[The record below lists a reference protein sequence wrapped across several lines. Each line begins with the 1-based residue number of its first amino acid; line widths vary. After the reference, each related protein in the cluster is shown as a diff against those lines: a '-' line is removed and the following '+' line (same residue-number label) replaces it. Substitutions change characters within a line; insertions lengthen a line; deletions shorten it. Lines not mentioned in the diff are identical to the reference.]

1 MKRLLYVA
9 GIIFSIAGLTAC
21 SQTSKGEQM
30 NNSTTSTSQTSLT
43 KKKLAS
49 RSWWPFYLFSF
60 LGSLTRKTK

>member
-30 NNSTTSTSQTSLT
+30 NNSTTLTSQTSSTETGVGISVLVT
-43 KKKLAS
+43 LVFIVIP
-49 RSWWPFYLFSF
+49 RQFNP
-60 LGSLTRKTK
+60 